1 MGSTGSQTDAIP
13 AQLPPLHSLDPPRRL
28 PVKTRKRA
36 RKACLSCRA
45 RKVRCDVSQRGRPC
59 ANCYLD
65 SEPCVVTGRASK
77 YRRAQ
82 YDVQDG
88 IQASLPPY
96 APLSQPSN
104 SPKVAE
110 TATDLEATDLNNES
124 PRGRPACLPDQQGAG
139 EPLDF
144 HHRDS
149 HQADTQFEFPECPE
163 NPAGASSEQP
173 SYLQGT
179 SNNTFTP
186 EDLPTFT
193 LKPNNYSSTSFQ
205 SQWPMNGNAPG
216 SSELS
221 FFCYP
226 FLRVTNIHQ
235 LRQQDVGFLE
245 CQGCLK
251 VPMRPFLDEIV
262 RHYFLHIHPFLPLIH
277 EGDFWELYYRDP
289 HYPLE
294 ETMPLLLLQA
304 MLFAACTFISD
315 STVQALGY
323 RDIRSMRATFLR
335 RAKLLYDLECESSP
349 LVIAQACVL
358 LSFTS
363 LSSSRKPNTIWLG
376 LGIDNAKLA
385 EAHLYATMS
394 SSSRS
399 KERNVLKRLWW
410 CCIIRDRSI
419 GLLMRLP
426 IRITKDQFDFDA
438 DPLTYNDINDE
449 LHRSK
454 VYNPATKQSLAEI
467 LAQSIKLYTAL
478 TDILSLI
485 LPPKGM
491 HSPVQHEKDESHVK
505 LQDCKAA
512 LERWHASAVS
522 KLPNI
527 RNCPDLTTSPARANS
542 HESTILYKNLMYMYY
557 HTARIVLC
565 HYEVLQLDIL
575 RASTGSS
582 YSLAEDLSTIFET
595 RREVQD
601 ANLSITEC
609 HKELLRL
616 GLVQWLPSSAIGF
629 ILLPLVLNILD
640 TKLSPPPRLELDKSQ
655 ASGITQQQLNIL
667 IQFMKV
673 YWPRYDG
680 VEWVSEIIR
689 HITNLAQLDES
700 KVRRKSSSINW
711 ADIFAFQPRSYLRL
725 VLALDLS
732 LSKGRLPQDW
742 DFPIRLRGLFSFN
755 ANPLK
760 ELVEGNYTNLESL
773 GVVNPP
779 LQTESPTPPERAASN
794 QVQHYVLG
802 LDECLIATLENQFAF
817 GGCIGLPEVAGSQS
831 QGGLGTPSD
840 HSEGLSSF
848 EGSSPALN
856 AENKENAESHACTAS
871 DCQGMCGREAA
882 DTTGEEMTDGFME
895 AILGEDFSETIL

>member
-1 MGSTGSQTDAIP
+1 MGSIDSQTDAIP
-13 AQLPPLHSLDPPRRL
+13 AQPPPPHSPDPPQGL
-28 PVKTRKRA
+28 PARARKRA

-59 ANCYLD
+59 TNCFLD
-65 SEPCVVTGRASK
+65 NEPCVVTGRASK

-82 YDVQDG
+82 YDVRDG

-104 SPKVAE
+104 NPEVAE
-110 TATDLEATDLNNES
+110 TAANPEATNLNS
-124 PRGRPACLPDQQGAG
+124 STPRERPACLPDQLAVD
-139 EPLDF
+139 EPVDF
-144 HHRDS
+144 HRRNTDQS
-149 HQADTQFEFPECPE
+149 VTQLGFPEYPE
-163 NPAGASSEQP
+163 NPVGLSNEQP
-173 SYLQGT
+173 SSLQAT

-186 EDLPTFT
+186 EDLPALI

-205 SQWPMNGNAPG
+205 SQGPMNGNAPG
-216 SSELS
+216 SPELS

-226 FLRVTNIHQ
+226 FITVTNIHQ
-235 LRQQDVGFLE
+235 LHQQDAGFLE
-245 CQGCLK
+245 CQGCLR
-251 VPMRPFLDEIV
+251 VPIRPFLDEIV
-262 RHYFLHIHPFLPLIH
+262 QHYFLHIHPFLPLLH

-289 HYPLE
+289 RYPPE
-294 ETMPLLLLQA
+294 EPMPLLLLQA

-315 STVQALGY
+315 STIQTLGY

-363 LSSSRKPNTIWLG
+363 LSSSRKPNTIWLS
-376 LGIDNAKLA
+376 LAIENAKLA
-385 EAHLYATMS
+385 EAHLYVTMS
-394 SSSRS
+394 SPSCS

-410 CCIIRDRSI
+410 CCIIRDRSM

-426 IRITKDQFDFDA
+426 IRITKDQFDFNA
-438 DPLTYNDINDE
+438 DPLTSNDMEDE
-449 LHRSK
+449 LQRSE
-454 VYNPATKQSLAEI
+454 VYNPGTKRRLVEI
-467 LAQSIKLYTAL
+467 LAQSVELYTAL

-485 LPPKGM
+485 LPPKGI
-491 HSPVQHEKDESHVK
+491 HDPIQQGKDKSHVT

-512 LERWHASAVS
+512 LRRWHASAVS

-527 RNCPDLTTSPARANS
+527 RNCSNMTSPTRAAS
-542 HESTILYKNLMYMYY
+542 HESIILYKNVMYMYY
-557 HTARIVLC
+557 HTACIALC
-565 HYEVLQLDIL
+565 HYEVLQLDNL

-582 YSLAEDLSTIFET
+582 YSLAKDLSTIFEI
-595 RREVQD
+595 RRKLQD
-601 ANLSITEC
+601 ATWSITEC

-616 GLVQWLPSSAIGF
+616 GLIQWLPSSAIGF

-640 TKLSPPPRLELDKSQ
+640 VKLSPPPRPEPDQPQ
-655 ASGITQQQLNIL
+655 ALGITQQQLNIF

-689 HITNLAQLDES
+689 HVINLAQLDES
-700 KVRRKSSSINW
+700 KVRRKTSSISW

-742 DFPIRLRGLFSFN
+742 DFPIKLRGLFSFN

-760 ELVEGNYTNLESL
+760 ELLEGSYTNMESL
-773 GVVNPP
+773 SVSSPS
-779 LQTESPTPPERAASN
+779 LQTETPKPPEMATSDE
-794 QVQHYVLG
+794 VQHYVLG

-817 GGCIGLPEVAGSQS
+817 GGCIGLPDDVGSEP
-831 QGGLGTPSD
+831 QGGAGTPSD

-848 EGSSPALN
+848 EGSSASLN
-856 AENKENAESHACTAS
+856 AEDRENTESHACTAS
-871 DCQGMCGREAA
+871 DCRGTCDRETA
-882 DTTGEEMTDGFME
+882 DTAGVEMTDGFME
-895 AILGEDFSETIL
+895 AILGEDFGESIS